1 LHRARR
7 AQADERGRFPEVI
20 FPPLIRT
27 SRLALRRWHPD
38 DATALQPILEAN
50 ISHLRPWIPAHVA
63 EPGSLLELADR
74 LERFAVAF
82 DDQREWRY
90 AIFGLEQGR
99 LLGEVSLFPRSAA
112 GRVAWPEADEMEIG
126 YWIRSD
132 AMGNGYAT
140 EAAEAALDAALS
152 LTGVARVTIRCDERN
167 TASAAIPQRLGFR
180 LAETR
185 AGLQI
190 WELVFRS

>member
-1 LHRARR
+1 M
-7 AQADERGRFPEVI
+7 I

-27 SRLALRRWHPD
+27 PRLALRRWHPD
-38 DATALQPILEAN
+38 DAAALHPILQADYA
-50 ISHLRPWIPAHVA
+50 HLAPWIPAHVA
-63 EPGSLLELADR
+63 DPVPLPELVER

-112 GRVAWPEADEMEIG
+112 GRVVWGDADELEIG

-132 AMGNGYAT
+132 ATGQGFAT
-140 EAAEAALDAALS
+140 EAAEGALDAALS
-152 LTGVARVTIRCDERN
+152 LTSVQRVTIRCDERN
-167 TASAAIPQRLGFR
+167 VASAAIPRRLGFR

-185 AGLQI
+185 DGIQI
-190 WELVFRS
+190 WECLLED

>member
-1 LHRARR
+1 M
-7 AQADERGRFPEVI
+7 I

-27 SRLALRRWHPD
+27 PRLALRRWHPD

-50 ISHLRPWIPAHVA
+50 TTHLGPWIPAHVA
-63 EPGSLLELADR
+63 NPGSLPELVDR

-90 AIFGLEQGR
+90 AIFALEQDR
-99 LLGEVSLFPRSAA
+99 LLGEVSLFPRSAI
-112 GRVAWPEADEMEIG
+112 GRVAWPEADELEIG

-132 AMGNGYAT
+132 ATREGYAT

-152 LTGVARVTIRCDERN
+152 LTSVGRITIRCDERN
-167 TASAAIPQRLGFR
+167 VASAAIPRRLGFR
-180 LAETR
+180 LSETR
-185 AGLQI
+185 DGLQI
-190 WELVFRS
+190 WEFVSQ

>member
-1 LHRARR
+1 MN
-7 AQADERGRFPEVI
+7 

-38 DATALQPILEAN
+38 DATALKPILEAN
-50 ISHLRPWIPAHVA
+50 TTHLGPWIPAHVA
-63 EPGSLLELADR
+63 DPASLPELVER

-90 AIFGLEQGR
+90 AILGLEHGR

-112 GRVAWPEADEMEIG
+112 GRVVWAEADELEIG
-126 YWIRSD
+126 YWMRSD
-132 AMGNGYAT
+132 ATGKGYAT

-152 LTGVARVTIRCDERN
+152 LTGVGRVTIRCDERN
-167 TASAAIPQRLGFR
+167 VASAAIPRRLGFG
-180 LAETR
+180 LARTE
-185 AGLQI
+185 GSIQV
-190 WELVFRS
+190 WEYLSA